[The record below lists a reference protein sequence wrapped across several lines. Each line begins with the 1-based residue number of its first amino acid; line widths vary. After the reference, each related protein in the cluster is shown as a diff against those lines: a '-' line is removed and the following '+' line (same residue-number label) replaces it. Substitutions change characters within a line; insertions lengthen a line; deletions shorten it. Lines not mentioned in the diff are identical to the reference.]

1 MQQAKMAGI
10 ACLIAVTVLGAG
22 YLWGARGRWA
32 AQDRLAAVERQAALS
47 ETRRLTLAGQ
57 MALTRLN
64 FGEAAGLFESARAG
78 ADAAAK
84 GLEHEGLPELAGQA
98 ATAAQA
104 LTEARGLAA
113 KLDQG
118 SAGKAGDALALLD
131 RTAAALRERL
141 DSPPLL
147 VRRLRPIVWRP
158 GSMGRRLSFVALVV
172 CLAAV
177 ARGARLALASRSI
190 TGADLARPAKSS
202 ACRLRRLRTSSPSAC
217 PTRSSPRLTPKSD

>member
-1 MQQAKMAGI
+1 MQQAKMAGL

-57 MALTRLN
+57 M
-64 FGEAAGLFESARAG
+64 GLFESARAG

-84 GLEHEGLPELAGQA
+84 GLEHEGLQELAGQT

-131 RTAAALRERL
+131 RTAAALA
-141 DSPPLL
+141 
-147 VRRLRPIVWRP
+147 
-158 GSMGRRLSFVALVV
+158 G
-172 CLAAV
+172 AAQ
-177 ARGARLALASRSI
+177 
-190 TGADLARPAKSS
+190 
-202 ACRLRRLRTSSPSAC
+202 
-217 PTRSSPRLTPKSD
+217 

>member
-1 MQQAKMAGI
+1 MQQAKTAGLV
-10 ACLIAVTVLGAG
+10 CLIALTVLGAG

-32 AQDRLAAVERQAALS
+32 AQDRLAVVERQASLS

-78 ADAAAK
+78 ADATAR
-84 GLEHEGLPELAGQA
+84 GLEQDGLPELAGHT

-118 SAGKAGDALALLD
+118 AAGKAGDALALLD
-131 RTAAALRERL
+131 RAATTLATT
-141 DSPPLL
+141 SP
-147 VRRLRPIVWRP
+147 
-158 GSMGRRLSFVALVV
+158 
-172 CLAAV
+172 
-177 ARGARLALASRSI
+177 
-190 TGADLARPAKSS
+190 
-202 ACRLRRLRTSSPSAC
+202 
-217 PTRSSPRLTPKSD
+217 